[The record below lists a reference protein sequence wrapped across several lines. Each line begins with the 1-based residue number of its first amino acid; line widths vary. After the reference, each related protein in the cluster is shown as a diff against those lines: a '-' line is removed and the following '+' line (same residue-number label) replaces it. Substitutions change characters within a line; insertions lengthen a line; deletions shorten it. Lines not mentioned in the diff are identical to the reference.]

1 MSNDEKGFLKKYPK
15 IELGSDE
22 WKIIEFKLQL
32 ALGTSAVVVKKIYDI
47 SSTHLSSAFSSN
59 AKGSI
64 ILESFLPI
72 DQLNEN
78 NKIFKVCQKGY
89 EFTETGMIFN
99 VGFNQIRDTK
109 KEMSC
114 IMNKVSVGKSYCY
127 SKNKFLN
134 NPIPC
139 PEGFESVYLY
149 NEEENPQVFKHQYV
163 VFKNYQ
169 VLPIF
174 VIDYVVD
181 TYKEQQSKAPIC
193 DNCTKVPAESAKMYC
208 VT

>member
-1 MSNDEKGFLKKYPK
+1 
-15 IELGSDE
+15 
-22 WKIIEFKLQL
+22 
-32 ALGTSAVVVKKIYDI
+32 
-47 SSTHLSSAFSSN
+47 
-59 AKGSI
+59 
-64 ILESFLPI
+64 
-72 DQLNEN
+72 
-78 NKIFKVCQKGY
+78 
-89 EFTETGMIFN
+89 
-99 VGFNQIRDTK
+99 
-109 KEMSC
+109 
-114 IMNKVSVGKSYCY
+114 MNKVSVGKSYCY

-169 VLPIF
+169 VLPIY

-193 DNCTKVPAESAKMYC
+193 DNCTKVPAEAAKMYC
-208 VT
+208 VTENAHFCLECDQDYHGSKLSSKHHRVDINEKPKKFGHCDKH